1 MKKSVIIIASVLVL
15 VIIGV
20 LLSTQFGIKREREI
34 VVSTP
39 IFEVSPVVTDLK
51 NWPYWFAGAGK
62 YQFHVINT
70 NPAGVTVNAE
80 QANIQSVYIISTY
93 PDSIPSNTHIK
104 WTTLISGFDWLKEKL
119 FFPDDNPESRLE
131 ELKTYFETT
140 KEFYGFDIN
149 MEKAKDTLV
158 LTKDVM
164 VKKTELVTRLG
175 QLFTELEDYAG
186 KSGLRVNIDSCRMA
200 TFYDETK
207 DSIHIAAGI
216 PVSSRISL
224 AEDGIRLLEMPQ
236 KGKILVGKY
245 QGPYRD
251 IPRLYGAMRKY
262 IFDKKL
268 KPVGAPYEKFLS
280 SPRDSLNMIIELH
293 IPVL

>member
-1 MKKSVIIIASVLVL
+1 
-15 VIIGV
+15 
-20 LLSTQFGIKREREI
+20 
-34 VVSTP
+34 
-39 IFEVSPVVTDLK
+39 
-51 NWPYWFAGAGK
+51 
-62 YQFHVINT
+62 
-70 NPAGVTVNAE
+70 
-80 QANIQSVYIISTY
+80 
-93 PDSIPSNTHIK
+93 
-104 WTTLISGFDWLKEKL
+104 
-119 FFPDDNPESRLE
+119 
-131 ELKTYFETT
+131 
-140 KEFYGFDIN
+140 
-149 MEKAKDTLV
+149 
-158 LTKDVM
+158 
-164 VKKTELVTRLG
+164 
-175 QLFTELEDYAG
+175 
-186 KSGLRVNIDSCRMA
+186 MA

-216 PVSSRISL
+216 PVSSRISP

-236 KGKILVGKY
+236 KGKILVAKY